1 MLKAKGLNKLTA
13 FTLSQILVAIAII
26 FDLISFQF
34 KARERIVACL
44 FVSGILIS
52 IHFCLLQQWTAA
64 GLMGIA
70 TVRYLTSMFTT
81 SKVAMWC
88 FSCAAVA
95 MSIVTFNGITT
106 VISCIG
112 TLFQTRAAFCQRDK
126 DLRLLMI
133 VGTSFWLVHN
143 ALVGSPVAVLMEILF
158 IGSNLVGY
166 YRHYFRGRLKQ
177 LP

>member
-1 MLKAKGLNKLTA
+1 MDA
-13 FTLSQILVAIAII
+13 FTLSQLLVAIAIV
-26 FDLISFQF
+26 FDVISFQF

-44 FVSGILIS
+44 FMSGILIS
-52 IHFCLLQQWTAA
+52 IHFCLLAQWTAA

-70 TVRYLTSMFTT
+70 TVRYLTSIFTT
-81 SKVAMWC
+81 SKKAMWG
-88 FSCAAVA
+88 FSGAAVL
-95 MSIVTFNGITT
+95 MSSLTFSGLVS

-143 ALVGSPVAVLMEILF
+143 ILVGSQVAVLMEMLF

-166 YRHYFRGRLKQ
+166 YRHYFREKLT
-177 LP
+177 PW

>member
-1 MLKAKGLNKLTA
+1 VDA
-13 FTLSQILVAIAII
+13 FTLSQLLVAIAIV
-26 FDLISFQF
+26 FDVISFQF

-44 FVSGILIS
+44 FMSGILIS
-52 IHFCLLQQWTAA
+52 IHFCFLAQWTAA

-70 TVRYLTSMFTT
+70 TVRYLTSIFTT
-81 SKVAMWC
+81 SKKAMWG
-88 FSCAAVA
+88 FSGAAVL
-95 MSIVTFNGITT
+95 MSSLTFSGLVS

-143 ALVGSPVAVLMEILF
+143 ILVGSPVAVLMEMLF

-166 YRHYFRGRLKQ
+166 YRHYFRGQ
-177 LP
+177 LHSSKRKA